1 MSKLYAVIRIKNKLD
16 SNDGYNDFNDVN
28 DNEYKCYISILY
40 GDMLVAE
47 HKIIIITTDIVKLFI
62 DLFDYVN
69 TYNRKIEN
77 NDRKVQRIRIYI
89 TDEYGYHH
97 LSYPTHN
104 SNKLIPFSIMLQLLK
119 KVKNTLYDFNQIN
132 KIIYIYFDFNF
143 HIHIDQLNNLNQ
155 LNNLTDLNCSNDLN
169 DLGGNNFDLPLSPI
183 NCYNKLIQCR
193 FIFDLYDLSYF
204 NYINDLGQ
212 LNNLTDNKIINIMNN
227 IITLQDFL
235 CALDN
240 HFPYLKTGNYEIHNR
255 EAEREI
261 EIINNDI
268 TKCEITNTYN
278 YNNGSDSVY
287 FDYILYEKQCK
298 ITVDY
303 YGNIHLL
310 KTIRSLNY
318 KQICDK
324 ITFAGVNYNRIST
337 LFNKFTQICL
347 YKNIFPN
354 LSKLIFKPKIHENY
368 NIVVIGF
375 KQYINNIIKYAY
387 LLINNGI
394 PRELFYIVHFYM
406 KKIMLQN

>member
-155 LNNLTDLNCSNDLN
+155 LNNLTDNHM
-169 DLGGNNFDLPLSPI
+169 F
-183 NCYNKLIQCR
+183 YLIC
-193 FIFDLYDLSYF
+193 
-204 NYINDLGQ
+204 
-212 LNNLTDNKIINIMNN
+212 
-227 IITLQDFL
+227 
-235 CALDN
+235 
-240 HFPYLKTGNYEIHNR
+240 
-255 EAEREI
+255 
-261 EIINNDI
+261 
-268 TKCEITNTYN
+268 
-278 YNNGSDSVY
+278 
-287 FDYILYEKQCK
+287 
-298 ITVDY
+298 
-303 YGNIHLL
+303 HL
-310 KTIRSLNY
+310 
-318 KQICDK
+318 
-324 ITFAGVNYNRIST
+324 
-337 LFNKFTQICL
+337 
-347 YKNIFPN
+347 
-354 LSKLIFKPKIHENY
+354 
-368 NIVVIGF
+368 
-375 KQYINNIIKYAY
+375 
-387 LLINNGI
+387 
-394 PRELFYIVHFYM
+394 
-406 KKIMLQN
+406 